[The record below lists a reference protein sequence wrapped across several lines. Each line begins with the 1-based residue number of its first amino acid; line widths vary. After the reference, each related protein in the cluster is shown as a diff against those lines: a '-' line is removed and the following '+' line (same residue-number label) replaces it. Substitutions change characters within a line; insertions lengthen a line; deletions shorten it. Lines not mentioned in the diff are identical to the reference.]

1 MNRRWRLLGIL
12 VAGAVLRLLLIWFP
26 RTYDPDSSTYAEL
39 GRNLF
44 QHGVYGLWKHGALI
58 PSLIRLPGYPFFL
71 VLFGSHFRL
80 MLLAQS
86 AIDLWGCWLLYL
98 FARRNLS
105 ERAAEIVLA
114 LGLLCIFTAAYAA
127 TGLTECLSVFAV
139 SAGIFSYGE
148 WQRSAQRGELRSALA
163 MLRKLLPLVG
173 CAALAILLRPDGLAL
188 LGAILLA
195 LLWYGRTEKP
205 RTALVA
211 CLFSGLALLPLAPW
225 TIRNWKT
232 FHVLQPLAPEY
243 ANNPGERVDLGFI
256 RWFRTWDI
264 EFANTGN
271 VYWNLDSDVIDV
283 DDLPSR
289 AFDSPAQYDQTST
302 LLDQYNE
309 QVKMT
314 PLLDA
319 AFGQLAA
326 ERIAAHPLRYYIWLP
341 AARVADMWLR
351 PRTEAFHLDV
361 FWWRWRD
368 HPWQSAGAIALGL
381 LNLAYLLAALA
392 GALWRRAPYLVLLGA
407 YVALRCVILA
417 LIAAPEARYTVEAYP
432 VIIVC
437 AGAAMDA
444 IASRYLVARRN
455 PEAFIAH

>member
-1 MNRRWRLLGIL
+1 MNRRWRLLWIL
-12 VAGAVLRLLLIWFP
+12 IAGAALRLLLIWFP
-26 RTYDPDSSTYAEL
+26 RTYDPDSTTYAEL

-44 QHGVYGLWKHGALI
+44 QYGVYGLWKHGALL

-71 VLFGSHFRL
+71 ALFGSHFRL

-86 AIDLWGCWLLYL
+86 AIDLYGCWLLYL

-114 LGLLCIFTAAYAA
+114 LASLCIFTAAYAA
-127 TGLTECLSVFAV
+127 TGLTESLSVFAV
-139 SAGIFSYGE
+139 SAGIYSF
-148 WQRSAQRGELRSALA
+148 GELQRNLRKNQLRDISA
-163 MLRKLLPLVG
+163 MLRKLLPLAG
-173 CAALAILLRPDGLAL
+173 AAALAILLRPDGLAL
-188 LGAILLA
+188 LGAAFIA
-195 LLWYGRTEKP
+195 LLWYDRAAKRRTV
-205 RTALVA
+205 AVA
-211 CLFSGLALLPLAPW
+211 CLFTTLALLPLVPW
-225 TIRNWKT
+225 TIKNWET
-232 FHVLQPLAPEY
+232 FHVFQPLAPEY

-256 RWFRTWDI
+256 RWFRTWDT
-264 EFANTGN
+264 EFVNTGN
-271 VYWNLDSDVIDV
+271 VYWNLDSDVIDI

-289 AFDSPAQYDQTST
+289 AFDSPAQYDATSR
-302 LLDQYNE
+302 LLDQYNATT
-309 QVKMT
+309 KMT
-314 PLLDA
+314 PSLDA
-319 AFGQLAA
+319 AFGRLAA
-326 ERIAAHPLRYYIWLP
+326 ERIAAHPFRYYIWLP

-368 HPWQSAGAIALGL
+368 HPRQSAGAMALGL

-407 YVALRCVILA
+407 CVALRCAVLA

-437 AGAAMDA
+437 AGAAIDA
-444 IASRYLVARRN
+444 LLARHCAHRQKPEPIIAQ
-455 PEAFIAH
+455 